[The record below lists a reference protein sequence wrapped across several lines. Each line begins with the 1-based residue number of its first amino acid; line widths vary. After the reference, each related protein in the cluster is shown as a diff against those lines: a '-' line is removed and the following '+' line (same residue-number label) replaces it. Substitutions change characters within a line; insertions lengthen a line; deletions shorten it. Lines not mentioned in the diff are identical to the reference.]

1 MQSTALVLLAAG
13 LAGASPALAPEDSL
27 FVLRRGNDTISV
39 ERFHRS
45 GRQLEGELLVRQAG
59 VRFRYQAEL
68 DSTGRA
74 TRIVNRVWMAGDT
87 AGAPPRQDAVI
98 TFEGAVAVVAMSGPD
113 GGTTQ
118 RLPSKV
124 GVYTHIN
131 PSFAFW
137 EPMIAQAKR
146 TGQSDFSVFTLSGG
160 QTFDAKVTLVGRDSA
175 VVDAPGGEV
184 RLKVGPAGAI
194 LGGYI
199 PAQGLT
205 IERSEGSST
214 AALKVEKPDYS
225 APAGAPYD
233 AIDVTVP
240 TPMGHT
246 LAGTLTLPHDA
257 SPNHRVPA
265 VVTITGSGGQDRD
278 EAIPL
283 FKGFRPFREFADSLG
298 RRGIAVLR
306 MDDRGVGGSGG
317 DPTKS
322 TSADFAQ
329 DIRAGLAYLR
339 TRPEIDA
346 QHLALIGHS
355 EGGIIAPMVAL
366 EEPTLKG
373 IVLLAGTSRSGR
385 QILSF
390 QLPNLIKGN
399 ANLTPAQKDSALKG
413 VPAQIDSMAA
423 QQTWSKFFIEY
434 EPLTTARKVKTPVL
448 VLNGATDQQVTP
460 DQVPE
465 LVKAFK
471 EAGNRDVTSHIFP
484 NLNHLFVYDPSG
496 FPGNYTSL
504 ESFKVDPSVI
514 TMVANWLAKH
524 LMPGTS

>member
-1 MQSTALVLLAAG
+1 MHSTALILLAAAI
-13 LAGASPALAPEDSL
+13 AGASPALAPADPV
-27 FVLRRGNDTISV
+27 FVLRRGNDTIAV
-39 ERFHRS
+39 ERFTRTA
-45 GRQLEGELLVRQAG
+45 GRISGELLIKQG
-59 VRFRYQAEL
+59 GLRFRYVADLDSEGRAVKVENKVWMAT
-68 DSTGRA
+68 DSTGA
-74 TRIVNRVWMAGDT
+74 A
-87 AGAPPRQDAVI
+87 PRQSAVL
-98 TFEGAVAVVAMSGPD
+98 TFEDAVAVVAIEG
-113 GGTTQ
+113 GGTQ
-118 RLPSKV
+118 RIPTKT
-124 GVYTHIN
+124 GVYAHIN
-131 PSFAFW
+131 PSFALW
-137 EPMIAQAKR
+137 EPMVAAAKR
-146 TGQSDFSVFTLSGG
+146 TGKDSFSAFTLSGG
-160 QTFDAKVTLVGRDSA
+160 QTFDAKITFVGRDSA
-175 VVDAPGGEV
+175 LVDAPGGEV
-184 RLKVGPAGAI
+184 RLKVGPDGAI

-199 PAQGLT
+199 AAQGLT
-205 IERSEGSST
+205 IERSEGT
-214 AALKVEKPDYS
+214 ATEALRVEKPDYS

-246 LAGTLTLPHDA
+246 LAGTLTLPHGA
-257 SPNHRVPA
+257 SASHRVPA

-306 MDDRGVGGSGG
+306 MDDRGIGSSGG
-317 DPTKS
+317 DPNTS

-339 TRPEIDA
+339 TRPEIDGS
-346 QHLALIGHS
+346 HLALIGHS

-366 EEPTLKG
+366 EEPTLAG

-385 QILSF
+385 EILNF

-399 ANLTPAQKDSALKG
+399 PNLTPAQKDSALKE

-423 QQTWSKFFIEY
+423 QRAWSKFFIQY

-465 LVKAFK
+465 LVSAFK
-471 EAGNRDVTSHIFP
+471 RAGNKDVTSHVFP

-496 FPGNYTSL
+496 FPGGYTQL
-504 ESFKVDPSVI
+504 ESFKVDPGVI
-514 TMVANWLAKH
+514 TMVADWLAKR
-524 LMPGTS
+524 LIPGTS